1 MKKHLT
7 ALLIIALILMT
18 GSQLWAVSEGA
29 VLFLMISPGA
39 RAAGMGEAF
48 VALSDDATASFW
60 NPAGLAYAKGNEVT
74 IMHAKWLPQ
83 LVTDMA
89 YDFVGGRMYVEAL
102 DGSVGGNI
110 TFLNLGENVWTD
122 EGGYEMGRFNSY
134 EMALTLSYGTR
145 IKNTGLGVSMRF
157 IRSMLAP
164 DWVKVGAQKGD
175 GTGNAFAVDLGVLQ
189 RIPFVKGLTFGANLS
204 NMGPKITY
212 INKSQADPLPTN
224 LKMGFSYKVI
234 DDEFNKLFI
243 TIDTNKQL
251 IRKLWRGA
259 SGTDVA
265 GKEISHQEY
274 IDLQK
279 EDIEKYG
286 EDEEDKVN
294 WESQKYESISDP
306 FYKAIF
312 TSWAD
317 GSLREQLNEMD
328 SSIGVEYI
336 YNNMIAMRAGYYY
349 DQDGQVKY
357 PSFGAGLRYNMF
369 QFDFAY
375 IAAEEGHPLSDTM
388 RFSLTAAF

>member
-1 MKKHLT
+1 MKKYLAILLMT
-7 ALLIIALILMT
+7 AVILMT
-18 GSQLWAVSEGA
+18 VSPAWAVSEGG

-48 VALSDDATASFW
+48 VAMSDDATASFW
-60 NPAGLAYAKGNEVT
+60 NPAGLAYTKGNEVT
-74 IMHAKWLPQ
+74 IMHANWLPQ
-83 LVTDMA
+83 LVSDMY
-89 YDFVGGRMYVEAL
+89 YDFVGGRMYMESL
-102 DGSVGGNI
+102 GGSLGGNI
-110 TFLNLGENVWTD
+110 TFLNLGENVWTS
-122 EGGYEMGRFNSY
+122 EGGDELGRFNSY
-134 EMALTLSYGTR
+134 EMAVTLSYGTLVG
-145 IKNTGLGVSMRF
+145 KNTGLGVSMRF

-164 DWVKVGAQKGD
+164 DWVKVGAQKGN
-175 GTGNAFAVDLGVLQ
+175 GTGTAFAVDLGVLQ
-189 RIPFVKGLTFGANLS
+189 RIPYIKGLTFGANLS

-224 LKMGFSYKVI
+224 LKMGFSYKLI
-234 DDEFNKLFI
+234 DDEFNKLLF

-251 IRKLWRGA
+251 IRKLWQGA
-259 SGTDVA
+259 SGTDVE
-265 GKEISHQEY
+265 GKKISHEKY
-274 IDLQK
+274 IELQD

-286 EDEEDKVN
+286 EDDKTN

-312 TSWAD
+312 TSWGD
-317 GSLREQLNEMD
+317 GSFREQLKEMD
-328 SSIGVEYI
+328 SSVGVEYI

-349 DQDGQVKY
+349 DEDGQVKY